1 MSCCSGSSFT
11 PAPDAALDVGK
22 RVNFTF
28 GMVLGV
34 DDFRQEHSYL
44 AARDARA
51 LRESIGYGVVS
62 GLDVS
67 TDPLPPSSAAAV
79 SVRVTPGVAMLPD
92 GNLVGVAADQC
103 ASLTDWLAGPNKK
116 PSDVGGDCSVYVVLR
131 FAENA
136 GTPVP
141 IPGEPCRDESSLQ
154 ADSRIADSFSLDFSW
169 QAPSSRED
177 DALRCFAVWLR
188 TVPVHAAPASAPD
201 IAAFQKA
208 VEDAVDA
215 AIKLGWPTSLD
226 PPLAATP
233 AATAA
238 ALVIPQAHY
247 AEYINAAFDVWIR
260 RLRATYQAKH
270 GPVPAAEAAAENGLL
285 LAAIDVT
292 LTAGQFARLLGV
304 RWLGRAQLA
313 HLRLL
318 QEWLLTKA
326 DDAPRDAHYVL
337 GKADPRLP
345 RAQDLHAAFEPAA
358 RRLARVDIEG
368 GDGLLQPATVWPGD
382 GVVPADYYG
391 PGMSAPIPVGD
402 GGTGQ
407 SVEPAPGQL
416 LVGAP
421 TAVAERAFVLGE
433 LKGATHSSGGDAT
446 ESNIRVDVVGEA
458 PDIVLDTVQDIDP
471 QASPSFAGLSI
482 SGAVA
487 AGSLAVSGTA
497 AIAGNTTIG
506 GDTTIAGTTTLTG
519 SLSANGGITTTA
531 LGITGLA
538 AGVVGSDS
546 SGKLLAAKRW
556 DGIEA
561 SIAGEP
567 SYYYAPGQGHAV
579 RIPDGGTGLSARPAA
594 LQVLVGRNDS
604 PATPAYVLATL
615 QAGSNVELALNKVI
629 SSPPGPRPLRREEW
643 TLSINAKG
651 GSDLALPLL
660 AKQGGTGQEKEP
672 GKGQILI
679 GDGNGAFA
687 LGEVV
692 AAGSG
697 LNLTVESGA
706 DAVTLNTVQDLHA
719 KAVPTFED
727 LLLSNPPDSKSTHGL
742 AWNSETRAV
751 VRSALP
757 GRGVRVLKTSKDF
770 PRKAEDLL
778 AMNPVDQVLV
788 YAADVAV
795 KTALPPPAIDGQ
807 MLIVKLLSNA
817 GSVVLEDNGSVDLGA
832 VGLEKGQS
840 LSVVASLAIGKWL
853 VVGRS

>member
-11 PAPDAALDVGK
+11 PAPDAALDLGK

-51 LRESIGYGVVS
+51 LRASIGYGVLS

-67 TDPLPPSSAAAV
+67 IEPPPKSSATAI
-79 SVRVTPGVAMLPD
+79 SVRVTPGVALLPD

-103 ASLTDWLAGPNKK
+103 ASLTDWLAGANKK
-116 PSDVGGDCSVYVVLR
+116 GSDASGDFSVYVVLR

-177 DALRCFAVWLR
+177 DALRSFAAWLR
-188 TVPVHAAPASAPD
+188 TVPVHAAPASMPD

-208 VEDAVDA
+208 VEDAVAA
-215 AIKLGWPTSLD
+215 AITLGWPTSLN

-270 GPVPAAEAAAENGLL
+270 GPVPPAEAAAENGLL

-304 RWLGRAQLA
+304 RRLGRPQLA

-318 QEWLLTKA
+318 QEWLLTKG

-407 SVEPAPGQL
+407 SAEPAPGQL

-433 LKGATHSSGGDAT
+433 LKGATHSTGGDAT
-446 ESNIRVDVVGEA
+446 ESNIRVDVTSAA
-458 PDIVLDTVQDIDP
+458 PDILLDTVQDIDP
-471 QASPSFAGLSI
+471 QASPSFAGLTV

-487 AGSLAVSGTA
+487 AGSLA
-497 AIAGNTTIG
+497 I
-506 GDTTIAGTTTLTG
+506 D
-519 SLSANGGITTTA
+519 
-531 LGITGLA
+531 GLA

-546 SGKLLAAKRW
+546 TGKLLAAKRW

-615 QAGSNVELALNKVI
+615 QAGSNVDLALNKVI
-629 SSPPGPRPLRREEW
+629 SSPPGPRPLRSEEW

-660 AKQGGTGQEKEP
+660 AKQGGSGQDKAP
-672 GKGQILI
+672 DKGQILI

-706 DAVTLNTVQDLHA
+706 DAITLNTVQDLHP

-727 LLLSNPPDSKSTHGL
+727 LLLNNPPDTKSTHGL

-770 PRKAEDLL
+770 PRKPDDLL
-778 AMNPVDQVLV
+778 AMNPVDQLLV
-788 YAADVAV
+788 YAADIAV
-795 KTALPPPAIDGQ
+795 KTALPPPTIDGQ
-807 MLIVKLLSNA
+807 MLIIKVLPNA
-817 GSVVLEDNGSVDLGA
+817 GSVVFEDNGSVDLGA

>member
-44 AARDARA
+44 AARDMRA
-51 LRESIGYGVVS
+51 LRETIGYGVVS

-67 TDPLPPSSAAAV
+67 SDPLPPSDAAAV
-79 SVRVTPGVAMLPD
+79 SVRVTPGLALLPD

-103 ASLTDWLAGPNKK
+103 ASLTDWLAGANKK
-116 PSDVGGDCSVYVVLR
+116 AVDASGDFSVYVVLR

-169 QAPSSRED
+169 QAPASSED
-177 DALRCFAVWLR
+177 DALRSFAAWLR

-208 VEDAVDA
+208 VEDAVSK
-215 AIKLGWPTSLD
+215 AIADGWPTSLK

-233 AATAA
+233 AATAS
-238 ALVIPQAHY
+238 ALVIPQARY
-247 AEYINAAFDVWIR
+247 AEYITAAFDVWVR

-270 GPVPAAEAAAENGLL
+270 GPVPPAEAAAENGLL

-292 LTAGQFARLLGV
+292 LTAGQFAKLLGV

-318 QEWLLTKA
+318 QEWLLTKGE
-326 DDAPRDAHYVL
+326 DAPRDAHYVL

-358 RRLARVDIEG
+358 RRLARVDIKG

-407 SVEPAPGQL
+407 SAEPAPGQL

-421 TAVAERAFVLGE
+421 AAVSTRAFVLGD

-446 ESNIRVDVVGEA
+446 ESNIRVDVTSAA
-458 PDIVLDTVQDIDP
+458 PDILLDTVQDIDP
-471 QASPSFAGLSI
+471 QASPSFAGLSV

-487 AGSLAVSGTA
+487 AGSLA
-497 AIAGNTTIG
+497 I
-506 GDTTIAGTTTLTG
+506 D
-519 SLSANGGITTTA
+519 
-531 LGITGLA
+531 GLA

-556 DGIEA
+556 DGAEA
-561 SIAGEP
+561 NIAGEP

-579 RIPDGGTGLSARPAA
+579 RIADGGTGLSARPAA
-594 LQVLVGRNDS
+594 LQVLVGRNDN

-651 GSDLALPLL
+651 GSDLALPLV
-660 AKQGGTGQEKEP
+660 AKQGGTGQEKVP
-672 GKGQILI
+672 DKGQLLI

-687 LGEVV
+687 LGNVV

-706 DAVTLNTVQDLHA
+706 DAITLNTVQDLHP
-719 KAVPTFED
+719 KAVPTFDD
-727 LLLSNPPDSKSTHGL
+727 LRLENPPESKATHAL

-770 PRKAEDLL
+770 PRKPDDLL
-778 AMNPVDQVLV
+778 AMNPVDQLLV
-788 YAADVAV
+788 YAADIAV

-807 MLIVKLLSNA
+807 LLIIKVLPNA
-817 GSVVLEDNGSVDLGA
+817 GSVVVEDNGSVDLGA